1 MSDVFCIKGERES
14 KRDDV
19 CLFKVISKI
28 NQLIGTAA
36 DGNRA
41 LVKKKKKQK
50 NFGLYGILKK

>member
-1 MSDVFCIKGERES
+1 MCFVLRGGRES

-19 CLFKVISKI
+19 YLFKVISKI